1 MKRASQNL
9 PNGSKIK
16 SELHELPL
24 NVNNFNRM
32 TNMTYRVLFFLVA
45 ALLVLGGCKQ
55 DKEFTIRG
63 KITHAEDET
72 IVLEE
77 LHTTS
82 LKKIAETKINTK
94 GEFEISAMTGI
105 PTFYLLKLSDQ
116 NFITLLVDS
125 AETVTIE
132 ADAANFDREYNV
144 EGSLGSAQVKMLDS
158 KLKDTRHKLDSL
170 RSLDNL
176 YAGNPE
182 YDNVRPRWAEEYN
195 EIVQEQIEFSTNFVR
210 ENPFSMA
217 SVLALYQ
224 KFNPEDES
232 FIVRDLQVMKTAAS
246 ALNTIYPKSE
256 QVQALYNNTLQIVRN
271 EQSANM
277 QRFIQEQ
284 GDNSPDIVLPD
295 PEGNEVALSSLRG
308 KVVLLQFWAAVDR
321 GSRIQN
327 PVLVEAYKKYH
338 RKGFEIYQVSVDQNR
353 AEWVDAIDQDKLSWI
368 NVGDMEGSK
377 LAAAVYNVQN
387 IPFNYLLNEEGEI
400 VAKNLKGPALDK
412 ALARLLD

>member
-1 MKRASQNL
+1 MK
-9 PNGSKIK
+9 
-16 SELHELPL
+16 
-24 NVNNFNRM
+24 
-32 TNMTYRVLFFLVA
+32 NMTYRVLFFLVA
-45 ALLVLGGCKQ
+45 ILLVLGGCK
-55 DKEFTIRG
+55 KEEGFIIRG
-63 KITHAEDET
+63 KITHAEDQT

-82 LKKIAETKINTK
+82 LKKIAETKINKK
-94 GEFEISAMTGI
+94 GEFELSAMTGI

-132 ADAANFDREYNV
+132 ADAANFYREYNV
-144 EGSLGSAQVKMLDS
+144 DGSPGSAQVKMLDT

-170 RSLDNL
+170 QSLDNL

-182 YDNVRPRWAEEYN
+182 YDNVRPLWEEEYDK
-195 EIVQEQIEFSTNFVR
+195 IVEEQVEFSTNFVR

-224 KFNPEDES
+224 KFSNEDES
-232 FIVRDLQVMKTAAS
+232 YIVSDLQAMKTAAS
-246 ALNTIYPKSE
+246 ALNSIYPKSE
-256 QVQALYNNTLQIVRN
+256 QVQALYNNTLQFVRQQ
-271 EQSANM
+271 QSAEM
-277 QRFIQEQ
+277 RKFIQEQ
-284 GDNSPDIVLPD
+284 GDNSPEIVLPD
-295 PEGNEVALSSLRG
+295 PDGNDVALSSLRG

-327 PVLVEAYKKYH
+327 PVLVEAYNKYK
-338 RKGFEIYQVSVDQNR
+338 RKGFEIYQVSVDVNR

-377 LAAAVYNVQN
+377 LAAAVYNVQSV
-387 IPFNYLLNEEGEI
+387 PYNYLLDEEGKI
-400 VAKNLKGPALDK
+400 VAKNLNGPALNK
-412 ALARLLD
+412 ALSQLLD

>member
-1 MKRASQNL
+1 
-9 PNGSKIK
+9 
-16 SELHELPL
+16 
-24 NVNNFNRM
+24 
-32 TNMTYRVLFFLVA
+32 MTYRVLFFLVA
-45 ALLVLGGCKQ
+45 VLLVLGGCK
-55 DKEFTIRG
+55 KEEGFTIRG
-63 KITHAEDET
+63 KITHAEDQT

-82 LKKIAETKINTK
+82 LKKIAETKINKK
-94 GEFEISAMTGI
+94 GEFELSAMTGI

-132 ADAANFDREYNV
+132 ADAANFYREYNV
-144 EGSLGSAQVKMLDS
+144 DGSPGSAQVKMLDT

-170 RSLDNL
+170 QSLDNL

-182 YDNVRPRWAEEYN
+182 YDNVRPLWEEEYDK
-195 EIVQEQIEFSTNFVR
+195 IVEEQVEFSTNFVR

-224 KFNPEDES
+224 KFSNEDES
-232 FIVRDLQVMKTAAS
+232 YIVSDLQAMKTAAS
-246 ALNTIYPKSE
+246 ALNSIYPKSE
-256 QVQALYNNTLQIVRN
+256 QVQALYNNTLQFVRQQ
-271 EQSANM
+271 QSAEM
-277 QRFIQEQ
+277 RKFIQEQ
-284 GDNSPDIVLPD
+284 GDNSPEIVLPD
-295 PEGNEVALSSLRG
+295 PEGNDVALSSLRG

-327 PVLVEAYKKYH
+327 PVLVEAYNKYK
-338 RKGFEIYQVSVDQNR
+338 RKGFEIYQVSVDVNR

-377 LAAAVYNVQN
+377 LAAAVYNVQSV
-387 IPFNYLLNEEGEI
+387 PYNYLLDEEGKI
-400 VAKNLKGPALDK
+400 VAKNLKGPALNK
-412 ALARLLD
+412 ALSQLLD